1 MSRKNTQIN
10 EKNPFV
16 RAAKELSMGAKR
28 CTTASLVPGDII
40 NFNYMGHG
48 SYTGIVTMT
57 AKRGGP
63 VWFSKTSKRNLL
75 FVYKV
80 GQTDQGISFSR
91 LQDLATNL
99 FVTTGEPILEYIH
112 KEVLYRKQNQLHEN
126 KGDNPSEGI
135 EPIEEYETIAEK
147 LGINNF
153 RTFIINKI
161 PIGNL
166 LKLTKQVIK

>member
-1 MSRKNTQIN
+1 MSKKNTQIN

-16 RAAKELSMGAKR
+16 RASKELSMGAKR
-28 CTTASLVPGDII
+28 CTAASLVPGDII
-40 NFNYMGHG
+40 NFQYYGYG

-63 VWFSKTSKRNLL
+63 IWHSRTTKNNLL

-80 GQTDQGISFSR
+80 GQTDQGITFNR

-99 FVTTGEPILEYIH
+99 FVKTGEPILEYIH
-112 KEVLYRKQNQLHEN
+112 KEVLYRKQGKLHEN
-126 KGDNPSEGI
+126 KGENPSEGP
-135 EPIEEYETIAEK
+135 EPVEEYETIAEK
-147 LGINNF
+147 LGVNNF
-153 RTFIINKI
+153 RTFSINKI
-161 PIGNL
+161 GTL